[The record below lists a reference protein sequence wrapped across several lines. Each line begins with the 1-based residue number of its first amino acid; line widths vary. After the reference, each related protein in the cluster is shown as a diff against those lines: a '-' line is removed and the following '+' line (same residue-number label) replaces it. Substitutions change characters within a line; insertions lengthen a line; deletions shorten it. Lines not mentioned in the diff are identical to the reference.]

1 MNKEP
6 LESLME
12 HLSVVEDENDAVKGE
27 VKGVL
32 ESTLETNPRVPEDS
46 ILGMAIT
53 MKRLSEEIKNGK
65 A

>member
-1 MNKEP
+1 MKSLVDKVIIDMPNKA
-6 LESLME
+6 L
-12 HLSVVEDENDAVKGE
+12 NDTVKGE

-53 MKRLSEEIKNGK
+53 MKRLAEEIKDGK

>member
-1 MNKEP
+1 MMKSLVDKVIIDMPNKA
-6 LESLME
+6 L
-12 HLSVVEDENDAVKGE
+12 NDAVKGE